1 MDLSGADTSTI
12 NLYFG
17 LVCLVVWS
25 LLNACGNKKSQV
37 PIERP
42 LPAGMVFV
50 PGGSFD
56 MGGKSIEANR
66 NELPVHK
73 VSVSGFY
80 MDATEVTNRQFSE
93 FVEATGYKTIAERDV
108 DWQVLKMQLPAGTPK
123 PPDSLLKAGSLV
135 FQPTK
140 GAVNLNDYSQWWRWT
155 TGAYWRQPEGQGTSI
170 EAKMDHPVVHVAW
183 QDALAYA
190 NWAGKRLP
198 TEAEWE
204 WAAQGG
210 SQVKYP
216 WGNVSPEKS
225 YDKANFWQGAF
236 PYINYEWDGFY
247 GTSPVK
253 SFPPNGYGLYDMGG
267 NVWEFCSDKYDANWY
282 GQLSATGTSSNPE
295 GSKRYFDPMEPY
307 AEKHVVRG
315 GSFLC
320 NDDYCSGYRVSRR
333 MSTSKDSGLNHTGF
347 RCVKDL

>member
-1 MDLSGADTSTI
+1 MKKHLTQIPDLSLCLACLMT
-12 NLYFG
+12 
-17 LVCLVVWS
+17 LVLCS
-25 LLNACGNKKSQV
+25 ACGSNRGQIKTDA
-37 PIERP
+37 
-42 LPAGMVFV
+42 PAGMVLV
-50 PGGSFD
+50 PGGAFD
-56 MGGKSIEANR
+56 MGGKSAEADR
-66 NELPVHK
+66 NELPVHQ
-73 VSVSGFY
+73 VRVSGFY

-108 DWQVLKMQLPAGTPK
+108 DWEVMKVQLPAGTPK
-123 PPDSLLKAGSLV
+123 PADSLLKAGSLV

-140 GAVNLNDYSQWWRWT
+140 GAVDLNDYSQWWRWAI
-155 TGAYWRQPEGQGTSI
+155 GANWRQPEGPGSSI
-170 EAKMDHPVVHVAW
+170 DAKIDHPVVHVAW
-183 QDALAYA
+183 EDAVAYA

-210 SQVKYP
+210 TVAKYP
-216 WGNVSPEKS
+216 WGNESPEKS
-225 YDKANFWQGAF
+225 YDKANFWQGPF
-236 PYINYEWDGFY
+236 PYLNHERDGFC

-253 SFPPNGYGLYDMGG
+253 SYPPNGYGLYDMGG

-282 GQLSATGTSSNPE
+282 SQLSASGTSNNPE
-295 GSKRYFDPMEPY
+295 GSKRYFDPLESY
-307 AEKHVVRG
+307 TEKHVIRG